1 MTQNA
6 HSCVS
11 MLLITS
17 SFFLFLSFLTPHRQA
32 APPHVLGPCRRL
44 MENSDAR
51 PVRRVRCPRCHSVLE
66 EPAGAPVYQCG
77 GCGTSLRGTGR
88 SLALLLR
95 FVSIWMIS
103 DGVRRSSVLVQPR
116 TAPARTQ
123 ETRPAGAR
131 LPLQRARRCLL
142 RADTWT
148 PPVSPAPAGPAPPL
162 LAAAGTEPPTRQPGR
177 SPVVLPA
184 PAAAA
189 AALLL
194 LQAAGAKV
202 LARRA
207 DASQAISRPRGGM
220 TVLVMLQAPA
230 AAPLMPPQ
238 AAGKKRL

>member
-162 LAAAGTEPPTRQPGR
+162 LAAAGTK
-177 SPVVLPA
+177 A
-184 PAAAA
+184 
-189 AALLL
+189 
-194 LQAAGAKV
+194 